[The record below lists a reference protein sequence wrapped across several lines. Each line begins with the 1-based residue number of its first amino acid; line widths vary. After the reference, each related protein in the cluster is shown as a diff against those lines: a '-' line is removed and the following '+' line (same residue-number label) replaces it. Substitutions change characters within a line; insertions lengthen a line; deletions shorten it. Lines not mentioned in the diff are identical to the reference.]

1 MIKKRG
7 ETMGKFQDITGQKF
21 GKLTVIKRAP
31 NKGRRTMWTCQ
42 CDCGKIVIVYAE
54 ALKNGNTKSCGCL
67 TNRNADITGQRFGR
81 LTVIKRAGSDSN
93 RSVWFCKCD
102 CGKVIK
108 VKLRDLVQGD
118 TKSCGCYASDA
129 IKQRNDERS
138 SKIIGKRFGRLVVV
152 RKAGILT
159 TSTGHK
165 TSVWECVCDCGNK
178 KEVRYEALISGNTN
192 SCGCMNSLG
201 EENTI
206 KALLSLN
213 VKFNTQYTNPNLRSE
228 KGNLLLVDFAVY
240 SDNDELK
247 GLIEYQGIQHYQDE
261 GNFGK
266 QQREITD
273 DIKRQWCKENNI
285 PLLEIRYDDS
295 DIISTLRAFLQQ
307 IKLL

>member
-31 NKGRRTMWTCQ
+31 NKGRRTMWVCQ
-42 CDCGKIVIVYAE
+42 CDCGKIVTVYAE

-81 LTVIKRAGSDSN
+81 LVVLKKAGANNN
-93 RSVWFCKCD
+93 RSVWLCKCD
-102 CGKVIK
+102 CGKVVK

-118 TKSCGCYASDA
+118 TKSCGCYSSDIA
-129 IKQRNDERS
+129 KQRNDERS
-138 SKIIGKRFGRLVVV
+138 RKIIGKRFGKLTVLKKVGV
-152 RKAGILT
+152 RTNSSGNKESI
-159 TSTGHK
+159 
-165 TSVWECVCDCGNK
+165 WECLCDCGNK
-178 KEVRYEALISGNTN
+178 KVVGYGSLIGGNTG
-192 SCGCMNSLG
+192 SCGCLISLG
-201 EENTI
+201 EEQTT
-206 KALLSLN
+206 KALMSLN
-213 VKFNTQYTNPNLRSE
+213 IKFSSQYTNPTLRSE
-228 KGNLLLVDFAVY
+228 KGNLLFVDFAVY
-240 SDNDELK
+240 SDDDELK

-295 DIISTLRAFLQQ
+295 DIVSTLRAFLQQ